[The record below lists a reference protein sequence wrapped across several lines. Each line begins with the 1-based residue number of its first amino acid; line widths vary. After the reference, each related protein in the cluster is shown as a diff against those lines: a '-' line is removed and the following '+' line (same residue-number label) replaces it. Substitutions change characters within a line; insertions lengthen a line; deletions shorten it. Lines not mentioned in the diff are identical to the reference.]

1 MFLFVSLR
9 IVNTLSNMLSKDNSF
24 FFMSKVHKIRVDD
37 PSLDPFLSVI
47 EDRHD
52 YISVT
57 PWIPTDR

>member
-1 MFLFVSLR
+1 
-9 IVNTLSNMLSKDNSF
+9 MLSKDNSF
-24 FFMSKVHKIRVDD
+24 FFMSKVHRIRIDD
-37 PSLDPFLSVI
+37 ASLDPFLSVI

>member
-1 MFLFVSLR
+1 
-9 IVNTLSNMLSKDNSF
+9 MLSKDNSF

>member
-1 MFLFVSLR
+1 MR
-9 IVNTLSNMLSKDNSF
+9 IVNSLSNVLSKDNSF
-24 FFMSKVHKIRVDD
+24 FFMSRVHKIRIDD

-57 PWIPTDR
+57 LSIPINR